1 VDTLDLTVLS
11 VLAVLNAQEMD
22 IVTTELVSA
31 NLDLLEFHVHY
42 LLVHHLVQEVEVV
55 YQSELKWHV
64 NVTLDLLDM
73 IALKKLVQM
82 VALEM
87 EIVLMVFVHVKM
99 VGEEMIVLLV
109 VLDMVKDVVEM
120 ENVLKD
126 NVIVILVGLVMVVI

>member
-1 VDTLDLTVLS
+1 LIVLS
-11 VLAVLNAQEMD
+11 VLVVLNVQEMD
-22 IVTTELVSA
+22 IVIMELVSV
-31 NLDLLEFHVHY
+31 NLDLLEFHVLY

-55 YQSELKWHV
+55 YQLELKWLV

-73 IALKKLVQM
+73 IVLKKLVQM

-87 EIVLMVFVHVKM
+87 EIVLMVFVHVIM
-99 VGEEMIVLLV
+99 VGEEMIVPLV

-126 NVIVILVGLVMVVI
+126 NAIVILGGLGMAVI